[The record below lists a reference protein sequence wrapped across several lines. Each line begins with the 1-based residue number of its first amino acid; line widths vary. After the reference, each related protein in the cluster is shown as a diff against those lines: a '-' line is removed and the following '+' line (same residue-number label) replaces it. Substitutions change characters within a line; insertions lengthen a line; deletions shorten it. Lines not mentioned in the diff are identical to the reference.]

1 MTIREARAV
10 ALADVALPVPVARH
24 FSYSIPVELADK
36 VRAGVRVLCPFG
48 SRRMVGVVVG
58 KREAPPPPKLRALL
72 EVVDDDPV
80 LPADLL
86 SFANDLAQYYFAPI
100 GDVVRLALPPID
112 RETQQATLEP
122 TLFEIGAR
130 GVSPRVGQWAIFAQ
144 KDESSKL
151 RGQAAEILAHLEGVG
166 AETLPNLTK
175 QWKSSRPAVKRLAE
189 AGFVRVETRPFPDP
203 PPFAEPEPRDE
214 MPLANEGQREAIAR
228 IEAALASGTAAT
240 FLLHGVTGSGKTEV
254 YLRTIAKARAESR
267 GTIILVPE
275 IALTPQLV
283 ARYRARFGDDV
294 AVLHSGLTKAERF
307 RMWWRIR
314 EGKVRVAM
322 GARSALFAPIAA
334 LGLVIVD
341 EEHDSSFKQEEGV
354 RYHARD
360 MAILRAHRTSAVCV
374 LGSATPSLESEWL
387 VRSGKATKLSLP
399 DRARAAALLPRVEL
413 VDLRR
418 IGPGKTGDKRLSV
431 LLHRAIEETLL
442 AKEQTILFLNR
453 RGFAP
458 SVRCTACGD
467 LTACPDCAVAL
478 TFHKRAGAMLICHYC
493 GYRHVLPDACPK
505 CEARAL
511 SLEGLGTERLE
522 DTLRSAFPEARI
534 ARLDRDVASGKA
546 VEAVLARMRSRDI
559 DILVGTQM
567 VTKGHDL
574 PNVTLVGVINADAAL
589 SLPDFRAAERA
600 FQLLVQ
606 VAGRAG
612 RGDKPGRVLIQTY
625 NPEHAAIVYAQAH
638 DVLGFIEHELTDR
651 RELGYPPFARIALVR
666 ADAIVEKDTRG
677 ACETMARIAHEAAAR
692 SGSRV
697 DVVGP
702 APAPLSRLRNRF
714 RYQLMIRSKD
724 RRALRAVLAQLDLAR
739 AALPRSVHCSI
750 DIDPMQLL

>member
-1 MTIREARAV
+1 MTPLNAAPV
-10 ALADVALPVPVARH
+10 ALADVALPVPVGKP
-24 FSYSIPVELADK
+24 FSYSVPIDMAAQ

-48 SRRMVGVVVG
+48 SRRVVGVVLG
-58 KREAPPPPKLRALL
+58 TREAPAPHRLRALL
-72 EVVDDDPV
+72 EVVDV
-80 LPADLL
+80 EPAIPLDLL
-86 SFANDLAQYYFAPI
+86 AFVGELAQYYFAPI

-112 RETQQATLEP
+112 RATLRSTQEP
-122 TLFEIGAR
+122 TLFGNPSG
-130 GVSPRVGQWAIFAQ
+130 GVAPRMGQWAAFVGRDDAA
-144 KDESSKL
+144 KL
-151 RGQAAEILAHLEGVG
+151 RGQAAEILSHLERVG

-175 QWKSSRPAVKRLAE
+175 QWKNTRPAVKRLAQH
-189 AGFVRVETRPFPDP
+189 GFVRVETRPLPDP
-203 PPFAEPEPRDE
+203 PPFAEAEPRDE
-214 MPLANEGQREAIAR
+214 MPLATDAQLDAIREID
-228 IEAALASGTAAT
+228 AALESGVRAT

-254 YLRTIAKARAESR
+254 YLRTIAKARAESK

-294 AVLHSGLTKAERF
+294 AVLHSGLTPAERH
-307 RMWWRIR
+307 RMWRRIR

-322 GARSALFAPIAA
+322 GARSALFAPIAS

-360 MAILRAHRTSAVCV
+360 MAILRAHRANAVCV

-387 VRSGKATKLSLP
+387 VRAGKAKKLALP
-399 DRARAAALLPRVEL
+399 DRARATALLPRVEL

-418 IGPGKTGDKRLSV
+418 IGPGPTGDKRLSLV
-431 LLHRAIEETLL
+431 LHRAIEETLV
-442 AKEQTILFLNR
+442 AGEQTILFLNR

-478 TFHKRAGAMLICHYC
+478 TFHKRAGSMLQCHYC
-493 GYRHVLPDACPK
+493 GYKHPLPAACPK

-511 SLEGLGTERLE
+511 TLEGLGTERLE
-522 DTLRSAFPEARI
+522 DTLTSAFPEARI

-546 VEAVLARMRSRDI
+546 VEAVLSRTRNREV

-600 FQLLVQ
+600 FQVLVQ

-625 NPEHAAIVYAQAH
+625 NPDHTAIVYAQAH
-638 DVLGFIEHELTDR
+638 DVLGFIERELTDR
-651 RELGYPPFARIALVR
+651 RELGYPPFARIALIR
-666 ADAIVEKDTRG
+666 GDAVVEKDARG

-702 APAPLSRLRNRF
+702 APAPLSRLRNRY
-714 RYQLMIRSKD
+714 RYQLMIRSAD

-739 AALPRSVHCSI
+739 AALPRSVRCSI
-750 DIDPMQLL
+750 DVDPMQLL